1 MKIDSHQHFWKYN
14 PTDYGWIGP
23 DMGKLRRDYL
33 PGELAT
39 ILKNVGLD
47 GSVAVQARQIPEET
61 EWLLSLAA
69 ENPLIK
75 GVVGWVDLR
84 SESVEAELERF
95 AANEKLKGVRHVLQD
110 EEDDKFMLRG
120 DFLRGIA
127 ALAKFGLAYD
137 ILIFTRHI
145 KYAVELVNRFPGQRF
160 VVDHIAKPFIK
171 RGEIEPWRTDMR
183 ELAADENV
191 CCKLSGMVT
200 EAVWHDWKKD
210 DFKPYIEAIL
220 EMFGADR
227 LMFGSDWPVCTVAAE
242 YEQVLEIITG
252 YISSV
257 SPQEQ
262 AKIMGAN
269 AIDFYKLSD

>member
-95 AANEKLKGVRHVLQD
+95 AANEKLKGVRHLLQD

-145 KYAVELVNRFPGQRF
+145 KYAVELVNRFPAQRF

>member
-1 MKIDSHQHFWKYN
+1 MKIDSHQHFWEYN
-14 PTDYGWIGP
+14 PTDYGWMGP

-33 PGELAT
+33 PGELGT

-84 SESVEAELERF
+84 SESVEGELERF

-127 ALAKFGLAYD
+127 VLAKFGLAYD
-137 ILIFTRHI
+137 ILIFPRHI
-145 KYAVELVNRFPGQRF
+145 KYAVDLVNRFPSQRF

-171 RGEIEPWRTDMR
+171 KAQIEPWRTDMR
-183 ELAADENV
+183 ELAAAENV
-191 CCKLSGMVT
+191 WCKVSGMVT
-200 EAVWHDWKKD
+200 EAVWDKWKKQ
-210 DFKPYIEAIL
+210 DFKPYIEAVL
-220 EMFGADR
+220 EMFGVDR
-227 LMFGSDWPVCTVAAE
+227 LMFGSDWPVCTVGAE
-242 YEQVLEIITG
+242 YEQVLEIAGEFIN
-252 YISSV
+252 SV

-269 AIDFYKLSD
+269 AIDFYKLND